1 MDFDFSPEQYMLR
14 DTVRDLLRREC
25 TPAAVRAAWA
35 SPTGRSPERWRRL
48 ADLGV
53 VGLTVP
59 EEHGGA
65 GMDEVDL
72 VLILEE
78 AGRAL
83 LPEPLLETTA
93 VAAPLLARAGSDE
106 LRSRW
111 LPRIASGEA
120 GVTVGLA
127 GSPYVADATADL
139 VILEREGALHAV
151 TQDRLSLRPLRSMD
165 GARRLFAVTAELGE
179 DTVLSSSPE
188 DARWAFDHAAAA
200 SAAELVGVAGAM
212 LDMTVGYVKQ
222 RQQFGRRIG
231 SFQAV
236 QHKLA
241 ETLMLVELGARGGVL
256 RRLGPGQRRPRRRHR
271 RQRRQGLRQRRRA
284 AHQPRGAA
292 APRRHRLHLGA
303 RPPSVAEA
311 RQGAGAAARRRRSP
325 PPADRRLDLRPCLTP
340 LPARCDGAAPGW

>member
-25 TPAAVRAAWA
+25 SPAAVRGAWA

-151 TQDRLSLRPLRSMD
+151 TQDRLTLRPLRSMD
-165 GARRLFAVTAELGE
+165 GARRLFAVTAELGG

-212 LDMTVGYVKQ
+212 LDMTVDHVKQ
-222 RQQFGRRIG
+222 REQFGRRIG

-241 ETLMLVELGARGGVL
+241 ETLMLVESARAAVYYAAWALANDAPDASIAASVAKACASDAERRTNLEALQLHGGIGFTWEHDL
-256 RRLGPGQRRPRRRHR
+256 HLWLKRGKALELQHGDADLHRRRI
-271 RQRRQGLRQRRRA
+271 
-284 AHQPRGAA
+284 
-292 APRRHRLHLGA
+292 
-303 RPPSVAEA
+303 
-311 RQGAGAAARRRRSP
+311 
-325 PPADRRLDLRPCLTP
+325 ADWIY
-340 LPARCDGAAPGW
+340 APG

>member
-35 SPTGRSPERWRRL
+35 SPTGRSPERWRKL
-48 ADLGV
+48 AELGV
-53 VGLTVP
+53 VGLTIP

-78 AGRAL
+78 AGRSL

-93 VAAPLLARAGSDE
+93 VGAPLLARAGSDE

-111 LPRIASGEA
+111 LPHIASGEA

-139 VILEREGALHAV
+139 VILEREGALHVV
-151 TQDRLSLRPLRSMD
+151 TQDRLTLQPLRSMD
-165 GARRLFAVTAELGE
+165 GARRLFAVTAELGD
-179 DTVLSSSPE
+179 DTVLSTSPA
-188 DARWAFDHAAAA
+188 DARWASDHAAAA
-200 SAAELVGVAGAM
+200 TAAELVGVAGAM

-222 RQQFGRRIG
+222 REQFGRKVG

-241 ETLMLVELGARGGVL
+241 ETLMLVESARAAVYYAAWALASDAPDASIAASVAKAYASDAERRANAEALQLHGGIGFTWEHDL
-256 RRLGPGQRRPRRRHR
+256 HLWLKRGKALELQHGDADLHRRRI
-271 RQRRQGLRQRRRA
+271 A
-284 AHQPRGAA
+284 DWIY
-292 APRRHRLHLGA
+292 APA
-303 RPPSVAEA
+303 
-311 RQGAGAAARRRRSP
+311 
-325 PPADRRLDLRPCLTP
+325 
-340 LPARCDGAAPGW
+340 

>member
-25 TPAAVRAAWA
+25 TPAEVRAAWA
-35 SPTGRSPERWRRL
+35 SPTGRSQERWRKL
-48 ADLGV
+48 AELGV
-53 VGLTVP
+53 VGLTIP

-72 VLILEE
+72 VLVLEE
-78 AGRAL
+78 AGRSL

-93 VAAPLLARAGSDE
+93 VGAPLLARAGSDA

-151 TQDRLSLRPLRSMD
+151 TQDRLTLQPLRSMD
-165 GARRLFAVTAELGE
+165 GARRLFAVTAELGD
-179 DTVLSSSPE
+179 DTVLSTSPE

-200 SAAELVGVAGAM
+200 TAAELVGVAGAM

-222 RQQFGRRIG
+222 REQFGRKIG

-241 ETLMLVELGARGGVL
+241 ETLMLVESARAAVYYAAWALATDAPDASIAASVAKAYASDAERRANAEALQLHGGIGFTWEHDL
-256 RRLGPGQRRPRRRHR
+256 HLWLKRGKALELQHGDADLHRRRISDWIY
-271 RQRRQGLRQRRRA
+271 
-284 AHQPRGAA
+284 
-292 APRRHRLHLGA
+292 APA
-303 RPPSVAEA
+303 
-311 RQGAGAAARRRRSP
+311 
-325 PPADRRLDLRPCLTP
+325 
-340 LPARCDGAAPGW
+340 

>member
-25 TPAAVRAAWA
+25 APAAVRAAWA
-35 SPTGRSPERWRRL
+35 SPTGRSPERWRKL

-53 VGLTVP
+53 VGLTVA

-72 VLILEE
+72 VLVLEE

-93 VAAPLLARAGSDE
+93 VGAPLLARTGSDE
-106 LRSRW
+106 LRSHW

-120 GVTVGLA
+120 SVTVGLA

-139 VILEREGALHAV
+139 VVLEREGALHAV
-151 TQDRLSLRPLRSMD
+151 TQDRLTLRPLRSMD
-165 GARRLFAVTAELGE
+165 GARRLFAVTAELGD
-179 DTVLSSSPE
+179 DTVLSTSPE
-188 DARWAFDHAAAA
+188 DARWALDHAAAA
-200 SAAELVGVAGAM
+200 TAAELVGVAGAM
-212 LDMTVGYVKQ
+212 LDMTVDYVKK
-222 RQQFGRRIG
+222 REQFGRRIG

-241 ETLMLVELGARGGVL
+241 ETLMLVESARAAVYYAAWALASDAPDASISASVAKASASDAERRANAEALQLHGGIGFTWEHDL
-256 RRLGPGQRRPRRRHR
+256 HLWLKRGKALELQHGDADLHRRRI
-271 RQRRQGLRQRRRA
+271 A
-284 AHQPRGAA
+284 DWIY
-292 APRRHRLHLGA
+292 APA
-303 RPPSVAEA
+303 
-311 RQGAGAAARRRRSP
+311 
-325 PPADRRLDLRPCLTP
+325 
-340 LPARCDGAAPGW
+340 